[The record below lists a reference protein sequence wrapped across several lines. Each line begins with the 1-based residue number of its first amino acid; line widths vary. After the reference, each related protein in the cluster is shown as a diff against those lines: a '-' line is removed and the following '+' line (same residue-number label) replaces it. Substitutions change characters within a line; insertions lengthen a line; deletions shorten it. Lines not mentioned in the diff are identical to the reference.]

1 MYKGQHMQLRTS
13 LLMIMA
19 AGALLAAAPAEAASC
34 FKKAAVGTSVT
45 EGLAKFQVD
54 AALLQATDW
63 SIYFTYIT
71 GNGTPGYSF
80 GTRTYRCSPGGVG
93 WECHGSATLCKL

>member
-1 MYKGQHMQLRTS
+1 MQIRTS
-13 LLMIMA
+13 LA
-19 AGALLAAAPAEAASC
+19 AIAIVALLAAAPADAKSC
-34 FKKAAVGTSVT
+34 FTKAAVGNALT

-63 SIYFTYIT
+63 SIYFTYIG

-80 GTRTYRCSPGGVG
+80 GPRSYKCVPGSIG
-93 WECHGSATLCKL
+93 WQCNGSATLCKL

>member
-1 MYKGQHMQLRTS
+1 MKMRT
-13 LLMIMA
+13 LLLTIIA
-19 AGALLAAAPAEAASC
+19 AGTPLVAAPAEAKSC
-34 FKKAAVGTSVT
+34 FKKAAAGTAVT

-63 SIYFTYIT
+63 SIYFTYIS

-80 GTRTYRCSPGGVG
+80 GQRTYRCAPGVIG
-93 WECHGSATLCKL
+93 WECHGSARLCKF

>member
-1 MYKGQHMQLRTS
+1 MYLRTA
-13 LLMIMA
+13 LLTIMA
-19 AGALLAAAPAEAASC
+19 AGTLLAAAPAEAASC
-34 FKKAAVGTSVT
+34 FKKAAVGTAVT

-63 SIYFTYIT
+63 SIYFTYIA
-71 GNGTPGYSF
+71 GSGTPGYSF
-80 GTRTYRCSPGGVG
+80 GPRTYRCGPGGVG